1 MTVQGQAGP
10 LVVRHRRRPDA
21 PVEVSRMPMPRAAM
35 RAVVLASLLFAFALP
50 STVGAH
56 ADAPKLAPSFSLAGR
71 GHDVV
76 VSDSLRGK
84 VVYVDFWASWCGPCR
99 RSFPWLAEMQK
110 KYGDHGFAVVAVNV
124 DKTRDAA
131 DAFLEKL
138 PAPFA
143 IAYDPDGKTAEAF
156 HVSAMP
162 SSFLIGRDG
171 TVLEAHTG
179 FDPKRAVAIEK
190 LVAEACAK

>member
-1 MTVQGQAGP
+1 MKT
-10 LVVRHRRRPDA
+10 
-21 PVEVSRMPMPRAAM
+21 SRAAM

-50 STVGAH
+50 STVRARTE
-56 ADAPKLAPSFSLAGR
+56 APKLAPSFSLAGR
-71 GHDVV
+71 GNDVV
-76 VSDSLRGK
+76 ASDSLRGK

-99 RSFPWLAEMQK
+99 RSFPWLAGLQK
-110 KYGDHGFAVVAVNV
+110 KYGDQGFAVVAVNL

-143 IAYDPDGKTAEAF
+143 IAYDPDGKAAAAF

-162 SSFLIGRDG
+162 SSFLVGRDG

-179 FDPKRAVAIEK
+179 FDPKRAAAIEK